1 MKRILMI
8 SLGLALALQAT
19 AQADVTSAYNANK
32 QGDFPKAAEYIEKAL
47 NDPKAVTKEKTWR
60 YRGDIYLSIAGS
72 PELAANYPNAV
83 SLCMESYFKSME
95 IDTKKEW
102 IQENT
107 AGLSSLQG
115 LVLERA
121 SKQYET
127 NDFCGAMDNF
137 GVARKIST
145 KFGIVD
151 SASIY
156 NGAFC
161 AERCGKQEEAL
172 AGYLESA
179 KIGYNVPGVY
189 GSIVEMYNK
198 LGKKDE
204 AVKTLAEARA
214 KYPKA
219 AGLLI
224 QEVNIYLADS
234 NYTKALDVLKALT
247 VEEPKNEVVW
257 LVLGTINEK
266 LGNSKDEEAAYLK
279 ALELKPDYYD
289 ARYNLGASYYNRGNA
304 QAIECGKI
312 SYKEKLKTEECE
324 KACKDL
330 YLKAVEQLEQAY
342 TLSPK
347 NKEVIN
353 SLKVAYISSGN
364 TEGQKRMEEALKGL

>member
-1 MKRILMI
+1 
-8 SLGLALALQAT
+8 
-19 AQADVTSAYNANK
+19 
-32 QGDFPKAAEYIEKAL
+32 
-47 NDPKAVTKEKTWR
+47 
-60 YRGDIYLSIAGS
+60 
-72 PELAANYPNAV
+72 
-83 SLCMESYFKSME
+83 MESYFKSME

-115 LVLERA
+115 LMLERA
-121 SKQYET
+121 GKQYET
-127 NDFCGAMDNF
+127 NDFCGAGASF
-137 GVARKIST
+137 AVARDISN

-151 SASIY
+151 SISIY
-156 NGAFC
+156 NTAFC
-161 AERCGKQEEAL
+161 AERCGNSEAAL

-179 KIGYNVPGVY
+179 KIGYNVPAVY

-266 LGNSKDEEAAYLK
+266 LGNSADEEAAYLK
-279 ALELKPDYYD
+279 ALQLKPDYYD

-304 QAIECGKI
+304 KAVECGNI
-312 SYKEKLKTEECE
+312 SYKETQKTAECE
-324 KACKDL
+324 KACKEL
-330 YLKAVEQLEQAY
+330 YLKAVEQLEHAY
-342 TLSPK
+342 ALNPK
-347 NKEVIN
+347 NKEVMN

-364 TEGQKRMEEALKGL
+364 AEGQKRMEEALKGL